1 MSEKVSIGILA
12 AQGAFA
18 EHQAMLDG
26 LGADTFLIRQKKDL
40 EEAVQNGRLQGIV
53 LPGGESTVQG
63 KLLRDLGMSDQ
74 LKELI
79 EAGTPVLATCAGQI
93 LLAERVSNDD
103 RAYL

>member
-12 AQGAFA
+12 VQGAFA

-79 EAGTPVLATCAGQI
+79 EA
-93 LLAERVSNDD
+93 D
-103 RAYL
+103 RKSTRLNSSHMPKSRMPSSA